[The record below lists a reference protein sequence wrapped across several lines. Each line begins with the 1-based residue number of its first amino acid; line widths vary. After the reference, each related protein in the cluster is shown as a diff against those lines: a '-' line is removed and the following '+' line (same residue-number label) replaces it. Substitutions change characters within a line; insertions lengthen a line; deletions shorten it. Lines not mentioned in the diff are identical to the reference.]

1 MLTTMSSL
9 NPICHDYLRT
19 VDTNMIPPT
28 PTTNTTHM
36 YICEWLQRNLDIKS
50 KNLSTDIFVIYL
62 WLNTVSDSQDLSFA
76 LRILSIEISLPSHF
90 TLHLIHIYQM
100 KCADLDASEA
110 GDLGSQKVLDVLDY
124 HCIIAGY
131 TKINT
136 RASTSTTASLK
147 ELPALC
153 VCVNSFFCIKSCSQC
168 PIQIGLKSGDAIH
181 LNCARIYVKEFF
193 GQ

>member
-19 VDTNMIPPT
+19 ADTNMIPPT
-28 PTTNTTHM
+28 LLPIPH
-36 YICEWLQRNLDIKS
+36 ICTYVSDYNVIWIQN
-50 KNLSTDIFVIYL
+50 TDIFVIYL
-62 WLNTVSDSQDLSFA
+62 WLNTVCDSQDLSFA

-100 KCADLDASEA
+100 KCADLNASEA

-136 RASTSTTASLK
+136 RRASTSTTASLK

-153 VCVNSFFCIKSCSQC
+153 VCVNSF
-168 PIQIGLKSGDAIH
+168 
-181 LNCARIYVKEFF
+181 CA
-193 GQ
+193 